1 LNSYEPERRFVE
13 KIWQN
18 TGSWPIE
25 VVGDDV
31 ALVRDLDDVDDEGVA
46 WQWI

>member
-1 LNSYEPERRFVE
+1 MNSNEPGIRR
-13 KIWQN
+13 KCDKNWLLADQKM
-18 TGSWPIE
+18 
-25 VVGDDV
+25 VGDDV